1 MNEIETIKLKAQ
13 LTLGLKTTDDIE
25 QWAMYTLSKDES
37 NQLALDLCFLTNSEQ
52 MLHYF
57 HVLPKNYSID
67 ESLKKNIIYNEL
79 NKYTTQLIL
88 HNQVQQYT
96 WNAAQKIFD
105 LAKYIEDDELYDFVK
120 YYDDEFHLAKDGISS
135 LTPDEIFPL
144 FIIELKKWLDIQQKN
159 SI

>member
-67 ESLKKNIIYNEL
+67 ESLKKI
-79 NKYTTQLIL
+79 
-88 HNQVQQYT
+88 
-96 WNAAQKIFD
+96 
-105 LAKYIEDDELYDFVK
+105 
-120 YYDDEFHLAKDGISS
+120 
-135 LTPDEIFPL
+135 L
-144 FIIELKKWLDIQQKN
+144 FIM
-159 SI
+159 S

>member
-1 MNEIETIKLKAQ
+1 M
-13 LTLGLKTTDDIE
+13 
-25 QWAMYTLSKDES
+25 
-37 NQLALDLCFLTNSEQ
+37 
-52 MLHYF
+52 
-57 HVLPKNYSID
+57 
-67 ESLKKNIIYNEL
+67 
-79 NKYTTQLIL
+79 